1 MIEPICH
8 YCKFKK
14 DEIITMSSGKAV
26 IVMNCN
32 CFEKLCILA
41 IDSCEGHYFE
51 VKENA
56 DT

>member
-14 DEIITMSSGKAV
+14 DEIVTMSSGRAV